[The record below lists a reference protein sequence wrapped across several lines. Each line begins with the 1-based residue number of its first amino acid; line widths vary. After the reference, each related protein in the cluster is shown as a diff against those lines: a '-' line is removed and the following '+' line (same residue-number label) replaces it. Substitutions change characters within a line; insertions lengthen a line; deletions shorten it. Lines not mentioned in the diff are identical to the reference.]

1 MDRGREEL
9 PDALCQISIITLY
22 EFIRGKADPTLAK
35 GLLEEIFD
43 VVPLDNRVVS
53 TATEIWRELRGL
65 DVSLDDRDL
74 LIGATAIANGVPLLT
89 RNVRHYDRL
98 RRYGLKFW
106 REEEPET
113 A

>member
-9 PDALCQISIITLY
+9 PDALCQISIVTLY
-22 EFIRGKADPTLAK
+22 EFVRGKADPTLAK
-35 GLLEEIFD
+35 RLLEEIFE

-53 TATEIWRELRGL
+53 KATEIWRDLRRSGA
-65 DVSLDDRDL
+65 SLDDRDL

-98 RRYGLKFW
+98 RKYGLKFW
-106 REEEPET
+106 RVE
-113 A
+113 